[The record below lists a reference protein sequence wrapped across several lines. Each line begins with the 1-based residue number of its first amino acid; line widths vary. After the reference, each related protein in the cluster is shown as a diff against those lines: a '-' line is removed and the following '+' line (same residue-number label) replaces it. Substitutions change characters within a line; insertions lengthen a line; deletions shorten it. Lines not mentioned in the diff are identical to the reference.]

1 MDNSSLLEAN
11 IKDVYRS
18 QTSEKFDR
26 SRSQTSEKF
35 YHSQISERVL
45 IFYEL
50 VLGFLLGLCYG
61 FAGLILVHV
70 IHFMIIHGL
79 SVIVKSITISELK
92 KLRTSDLTM
101 SRSLW
106 IGFIIGFFLNFV
118 FGIMIIAINLLI
130 VLQ

>member
-11 IKDVYRS
+11 TKDVYRS
-18 QTSEKFDR
+18 QTS
-26 SRSQTSEKF
+26 
-35 YHSQISERVL
+35 SERVL